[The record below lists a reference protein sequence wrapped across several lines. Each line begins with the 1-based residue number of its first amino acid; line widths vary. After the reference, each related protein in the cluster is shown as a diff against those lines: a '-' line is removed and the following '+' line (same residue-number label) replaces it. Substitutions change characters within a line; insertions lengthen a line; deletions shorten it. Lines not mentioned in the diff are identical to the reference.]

1 MELKHVLSADQFSR
15 AHLDHIMARSV
26 EMEDMLSKGG
36 SKICDGSI
44 LGALFYEPST
54 RTRLSFETAMLR
66 LGGNVVSETDVTFSS
81 QTKGEVLED
90 TIRMVGGY
98 ADVIAIRTKTKGQAG
113 IAAQYSPVPVLN
125 GGDGAGEHPT
135 QSLLDLYTISKHHK
149 IGNEPLRIS
158 FVGDLKY
165 GRTVHSL
172 AKILRHYDGVELTF
186 VAPEVI
192 QMPSEYCQAGDQ
204 ISHELTDE
212 ILKTSDVIYDTRM
225 QQERFEDQQQYREV
239 RDAFI
244 FTPENVGIMKP
255 DATLMHPLPRVNEI
269 KQSVDVLPQAKYFEQ
284 AQNGVPVRMA
294 LIAEVLKK

>member
-1 MELKHVLSADQFSR
+1 MQD
-15 AHLDHIMARSV
+15 I
-26 EMEDMLSKGG
+26 LSKGG
-36 SKICDGSI
+36 SKLCDGSI

-113 IAAQYSPVPVLN
+113 IAAEYSPVPILN
-125 GGDGAGEHPT
+125 GGDGSGEHPT
-135 QSLLDLYTISKHHK
+135 QSLLDLYTIIKHHK
-149 IGNEPLRIS
+149 IGEEPLKVS

-172 AKILRHYDGVELTF
+172 AKILRHYEGIELTF

-192 QMPSEYCQAGDQ
+192 QMPDEYLSAEDE
-204 ISHELTDE
+204 ISHDLTDE
-212 ILKTSDVIYDTRM
+212 ILQTADVIYDTRM
-225 QQERFEDQQQYREV
+225 QQERFEDQQMFRKV
-239 RDAFI
+239 RDSYI
-244 FTPENVGIMKP
+244 FTPENVNLMKP
-255 DATLMHPLPRVNEI
+255 SATLMHPLPRVNEI
-269 KQSVDVLPQAKYFEQ
+269 KQSVDILPQAKYFEQ
-284 AQNGVPVRMA
+284 AMNGVPVRMA
-294 LIAEVLKK
+294 LIAQVLGK